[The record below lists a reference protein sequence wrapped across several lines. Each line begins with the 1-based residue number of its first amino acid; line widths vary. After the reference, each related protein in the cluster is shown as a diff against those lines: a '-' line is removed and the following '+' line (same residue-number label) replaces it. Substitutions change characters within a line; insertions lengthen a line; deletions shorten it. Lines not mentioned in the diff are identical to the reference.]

1 MNIYIWHLVQAGILG
16 LVQGLTEFIP
26 VSSSGH
32 LVVARELM
40 RIEDPGN
47 FFDAVLHLA
56 TLFAILIYFR
66 REWWQMLVTA
76 KDKIAPKTHLAIDR
90 RLLWLIIVAT
100 IPALAVGYFMQGW
113 IENNFRSLVTVAIL
127 LIIMGAG
134 FILSETWLRVPK
146 QNRNLSFWDAL
157 SVGLAQ
163 TIALLPGIS
172 RSGSTMLAG
181 MYVGLTRASAVRF
194 SFLMAAPAIAVAG
207 GYGVYQ
213 SIRDQAIVQDYLYL
227 IIAFVVSFLSGWLA
241 IRWLLQFFQ
250 KHSLY
255 VFGIY
260 SIIAGVVALVY
271 HFAF

>member
-1 MNIYIWHLVQAGILG
+1 MNTYIWHLVQAGILG